1 MLKKK
6 ITIFLLL
13 FLSSCG
19 YEAIHSKK
27 NINYYEFSIS
37 KLSFNGDRDVNLK
50 IKEILN
56 NYTLDKKDKDFIL
69 KISSTAEKKILAKD
83 TSADATNFQRII
95 VINIEVLKVKDNR
108 FTDNFTISE
117 KFTYNND
124 GNKFDLTVYEKEIT
138 RNLTE
143 TAIDKLIF
151 KLSNI

>member
-6 ITIFLLL
+6 IIIFLLL

-27 NINYYEFSIS
+27 NIKYYEFSIS

-56 NYTLDKKDKDFIL
+56 NYTLDKKNKDFVL
-69 KISSTAEKKILAKD
+69 NISSSSEKKVLAKD
-83 TSADATNFQRII
+83 TSADATTFQKII
-95 VINIEVLKVKDNR
+95 VVNIEVLENNKLKNS
-108 FTDNFTISE
+108 FIFSE
-117 KFTYNND
+117 KFTYNNNN
-124 GNKFDLTVYEKEIT
+124 NKFNLNTYEKEIT

-143 TAIDKLIF
+143 ATVDKLIF
-151 KLSNI
+151 KLSNIQ

>member
-6 ITIFLLL
+6 ILIFLLL

-27 NINYYEFSIS
+27 NIKYYEFSIS

-56 NYTLDKKDKDFIL
+56 NYTLDKKNKDFVL
-69 KISSTAEKKILAKD
+69 NISSSSEKKVLAKD
-83 TSADATNFQRII
+83 TSADATTFQKII
-95 VINIEVLKVKDNR
+95 VVNIEVLENNKLKNS
-108 FTDNFTISE
+108 FIFSE
-117 KFTYNND
+117 KFTYNNNN
-124 GNKFDLTVYEKEIT
+124 NKFNLNTYEKEIT

-143 TAIDKLIF
+143 ATVDKLIF
-151 KLSNI
+151 KLSNIK

>member
-1 MLKKK
+1 M
-6 ITIFLLL
+6 
-13 FLSSCG
+13 
-19 YEAIHSKK
+19 
-27 NINYYEFSIS
+27 
-37 KLSFNGDRDVNLK
+37 
-50 IKEILN
+50 
-56 NYTLDKKDKDFIL
+56 
-69 KISSTAEKKILAKD
+69 
-83 TSADATNFQRII
+83 
-95 VINIEVLKVKDNR
+95 LKVKDNR

>member
-6 ITIFLLL
+6 IIIFLLL

>member
-6 ITIFLLL
+6 IIIFLLL

-27 NINYYEFSIS
+27 NIKYYEFSIS

-56 NYTLDKKDKDFIL
+56 NYTLDKKNKDFVL
-69 KISSTAEKKILAKD
+69 NISSSSEKKVLAKD
-83 TSADATNFQRII
+83 TSADATTFQKII
-95 VINIEVLKVKDNR
+95 VVNIEVLENNKLKNS
-108 FTDNFTISE
+108 FIFSE
-117 KFTYNND
+117 KFTYNNNN
-124 GNKFDLTVYEKEIT
+124 NKFNLNTYEKEIT

-143 TAIDKLIF
+143 ATVDKLIF
-151 KLSNI
+151 KLSNIK